1 MRVRENQGRSFPWK
15 VSPTADFVCSAAAA
29 PAGQVHLRAGSPS
42 SSLPSGNP
50 DPWTLITRLP
60 PSDPLMGGGR
70 GVMTSPLLISDC
82 LQEAKKHQTP
92 GSLVQVHPI
101 SRYLTR
107 AKEIR
112 SHSQVFLQN
121 LQNGI
126 NFNPSQLRLL
136 SPSALSSC
144 PLSFLQWRGGWPL
157 GAHANEKLN
166 WENSLAFSGLY
177 LQGLQLFPCI
187 VT

>member
-60 PSDPLMGGGR
+60 PSDPLMGGGW

-92 GSLVQVHPI
+92 GFLVQVHPT

-107 AKEIR
+107 AIETR

-136 SPSALSSC
+136 SPAQSSC
-144 PLSFLQWRGGWPL
+144 PLSFLQWRGGWPS
-157 GAHANEKLN
+157 GAPAGEKQN
-166 WENSLAFSGLY
+166 WENSSALSGLY

-187 VT
+187 VK